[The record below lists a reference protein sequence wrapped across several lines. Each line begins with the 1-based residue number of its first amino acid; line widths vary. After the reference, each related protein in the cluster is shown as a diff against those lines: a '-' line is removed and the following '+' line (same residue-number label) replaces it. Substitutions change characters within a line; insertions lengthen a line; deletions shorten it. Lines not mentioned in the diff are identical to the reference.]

1 MPLYNQLSVGGKLL
15 YSHFFEGVILQ
26 YSNFSIGCVWKMA
39 RGKWH
44 YTTRVLN
51 NIKVLRLNQFL
62 LKTHFSH
69 QKKKEL
75 PVIEFFQYVSTVIVS
90 IRHNYLQN
98 WSVHFLT
105 IFFYRYD
112 VNVQNRA
119 DIYSKFDTFR
129 NMMIVLLIIFK
140 SYSRQPIFS
149 RLDRCDRA
157 TSLCHDRANFFL
169 ITCMVQ
175 CFCNR
180 IFLFKL

>member
-1 MPLYNQLSVGGKLL
+1 MKVTWLYKGGNPLYNQLSMGGKLL
-15 YSHFFEGVILQ
+15 YSHFFDGVILQ

-105 IFFYRYD
+105 IFFIDMTSTYR
-112 VNVQNRA
+112 
-119 DIYSKFDTFR
+119 TE
-129 NMMIVLLIIFK
+129 
-140 SYSRQPIFS
+140 PIFIQ
-149 RLDRCDRA
+149 
-157 TSLCHDRANFFL
+157 SLTLSGIRW
-169 ITCMVQ
+169 
-175 CFCNR
+175 
-180 IFLFKL
+180 LFY